1 MRPNSSIKTL
11 KQQYHTTT
19 RPREVTFKSAPTLV
33 KEFPSSPRT
42 KPTRP
47 TKMEE
52 SNQTFAQLV
61 KSRHTTR
68 AFLPDLVPMHLLDS
82 ALELARHSPSNS
94 NTQPWRLTIVTG
106 KAHQRL
112 STALLEVA
120 TTGAPNIPPLPQ
132 QFSHYRSELGKQV
145 YGEGWGISRDD
156 TEGRR
161 KAVLR
166 NWEFFGAP
174 VVIIVCM
181 DKDLEEAD
189 SLSVGMYLQTLLLAL
204 TEKGLASGCEVSVA
218 GYKEVVR
225 RELGIDERMN
235 VICGVAV
242 GWEDDGMRVN
252 GVKSPREAVEFTTRW
267 LSE

>member
-1 MRPNSSIKTL
+1 MPRAASSS
-11 KQQYHTTT
+11 
-19 RPREVTFKSAPTLV
+19 SAPTPL
-33 KEFPSSPRT
+33 KEFPALPRA
-42 KPTRP
+42 KSTRP
-47 TKMEE
+47 TKEDE
-52 SNQTFAQLV
+52 SNQKKFTDLV
-61 KSRHTTR
+61 KSRHSTR
-68 AFLPDLVPMHLLDS
+68 AFLPDPVPMSLLNS

-94 NTQPWRLTIVTG
+94 NTQPWRLTLITG
-106 KAHQRL
+106 NAHQRL
-112 STALLEVA
+112 SAALLKAA
-120 TTGAPNIPPLPQ
+120 TTNTPHIPPLPQ
-132 QFSHYRSELGKQV
+132 QFTHYRSELGKQV
-145 YGEGWGISRDD
+145 YGEGWGIARDD

-181 DKDLEEAD
+181 DKDLGEAD

-204 TEKGLASGCEVSVA
+204 TERGLASCCEVSLA

-242 GWEDDGMRVN
+242 GWEDKAMRVN
-252 GVKSPREAVEFTTRW
+252 GVQSPREAVEFTTRW
-267 LSE
+267 VSE